1 MYCVKC
7 GAENVTEAKFCF
19 ACGTKIEEQK
29 YQPNEA
35 REQQE
40 SGFKDAASMDEELQ
54 SGKVVIQ
61 RHASAIVD
69 SWEAYCVYINDREV
83 GKIKKGRREVFQVAP
98 GEHIVQLKKDWMKSR
113 PLQVNVPAGGMV
125 NLFCEPN
132 GKPLHYLF
140 LMFFQ
145 PGNYI
150 GLRLVHE

>member
-19 ACGTKIEEQK
+19 ACGAKIEEQK
-29 YQPNEA
+29 AQGNEIK
-35 REQQE
+35 EQQE
-40 SGFKDAASMDEELQ
+40 TGFKATASMDEELH
-54 SGKVVIQ
+54 SGKVVMQ

-69 SWEAYCVYINDREV
+69 SWEAYRVFIDDREV
-83 GKIKKGRREVFQVAP
+83 GKIKKGRREAFPVKP
-98 GEHIVQLKKDWMKSR
+98 GKHVVQLRKDWMKSR
-113 PLQVNVPAGGMV
+113 PLQINVPEGGMV
-125 NLFCEPN
+125 NLFCEPH

-150 GLRLVHE
+150 GLRQINE